1 MEILELNGRV
11 RMDQPIYRE
20 TVFCRGQKDINRA
33 VPCVSICF
41 LFIYVSPRY
50 IEDAIIVHPV
60 PPFAAEQGCWPYIV
74 EAVADRID
82 KVNQKLVVTQIDFHQ
97 TTVSERPTSS
107 EWSVLLLPAT
117 ASRSD
122 VLAEAEIEEF
132 CEHTVEHRRCLLW
145 HHNQLW
151 PEQDD
156 PHAIQDGDFLHI
168 AVPPRN
174 DDALESTAIEALEA
188 YEAAHS
194 PRRDYS
200 NDGEVDTTLP
210 DHGELPSRS
219 PDDSIRRGGDDAA
232 APSDVRGPT
241 NLYPEEVWIAMLS
254 AYREVTEPLPVV
266 LYGLCGETV
275 GTGRYQVPSL
285 NHHHLEH
292 AAHQVWPHLAHHR
305 KNLILVTPQPK
316 DDDRRAVHILVEF
329 MDQNDQPHPRVVPVL
344 EDLHIWKSDGSLED
358 IRQAVYH
365 HSYIT
370 LAKLFHGFGQW
381 CESDHQYYCN
391 AWARDRPLLQDGP
404 YLLQPGDLVTLR
416 LSPKRPEEMA
426 WVTERFPN
434 APAFYHQ
441 VVQQSATSSV
451 TDPKWTLFLET
462 AGAGTTQAV
471 YQPRWHGHHS
481 PSAVLET
488 YRTGLQAEGPLEIYF
503 VPYLYVSHQELVF
516 VAHLATDPNEVCYL
530 SYVVQTPGGI
540 EEEGVRSISIPPTTS
555 FEELLMTVGFPRWT
569 SSTTC
574 AVTLLRD
581 GLPVDDT
588 GGVHLRSGNC
598 LQLTIS
604 IADWHQ
610 LARDLTLIGVT
621 PTASRSEAAEA
632 ESTSLLQIG
641 VHRRKF
647 PLLLAP
653 HLDTETNHKV
663 VQFPLDLHHVTSF
676 LGAWQQMPL
685 NQPED
690 IPEEVELQSITRQA
704 LQLQAGPNQERHT
717 HIFTDGSFD
726 ATTGTMAWSFVV
738 IETGTFDYAPT
749 GLKECLGFACGLV
762 DTDHLSPNW
771 KGAERANAYV
781 AEMEALL
788 QAQWWSISNN
798 TGESVHFHFDAQSA
812 GYAAGGRWGYDPT
825 HKLCV
830 LTRVIAQCL
839 ELYTP
844 STPQYH
850 YVQAHA
856 GDPWNELADTVANA
870 CRGGSIP
877 PTHAPA
883 FDFRPLLMG
892 SYVLPVEHLPLTLQ
906 VLNGHTGLPSGTGHQ
921 LHFESSLGRP
931 ATSEALWPLDIQD
944 HCTSTTTTTTMTA
957 TLRCGTY
964 NVRTLREE
972 RTLPPTGAAEYLRT
986 QLTLLQYHVCA
997 LQETRAKEST
1007 MIEASDFI
1015 RLIAAGERGQGGCEL
1030 WFSKQQ
1036 SFGGHEK
1043 CGVQHLTV
1051 LHQEP
1056 SLLVV
1061 RQRISNDFVIY
1072 VNVHAPHSGHS
1083 EETRDQWWAK
1093 LQGVLD
1099 HVRHRGRII
1108 LLGDFNAQL
1117 GESLPNVVG
1126 DLIDGKTT
1134 SNGHK
1139 LGELLMRYDLWM
1151 PSTYRHCHSGPI
1163 GTWIHPKAKTA
1174 IRIDYIALDGRLA
1187 AYNVIS
1193 EVEHHLDSPGLGED
1207 HYPVR
1212 LDFSFVVR
1220 HTTGKRK
1227 RALIDEVALG
1237 DPQHRFRVTQILQ
1250 QLPTIPWNENV
1261 HDHYASI
1268 ASALH
1273 QQLSDAFP
1281 QQRKQPRKHYISQAT
1296 WLCRS
1301 SKLALKK
1308 ALSAA
1313 RKRKDEVT
1321 EALLLQQLQGASN
1334 QLRRQLQA
1342 DRQNHVD
1349 LLFDQIDKVPHNQL
1363 FAQLQ
1368 RLGIGARFKKTAR
1381 TLPMMKKENGE
1392 YATSY
1397 EESQQVWRQHASA
1410 LEGGRN
1416 IEGVELLHQ
1425 CEARQRD
1432 QLRDGLCPH
1441 GLHIPTRVQ
1450 VERACRKLRP
1460 FKARGPDGL
1469 PAGLYHHFPEVMAQL
1484 LHPLLV
1490 KMSCLGAEP
1499 LGFKGGRLVH
1509 LYKGKGA
1516 QDDVAN
1522 RRGILIS
1529 NHASKIAHGVLRGQY
1544 TPFLEAGMLPMQ
1556 VGGRA
1561 HKSVQQG
1568 AHMLRL
1574 FMDTCKQQNL
1584 ACGVVF
1590 LDIRTAYYKVLREL
1604 VATIHAPEERLRALI
1619 DTFSLPS
1626 EALQELESKL
1636 KASTPIAAQLGTN
1649 PYMTSMLGELH
1660 SDTWF
1665 STQGLEGVTVTTIGA
1680 RPGSCF
1686 ADILFNIL
1694 FAAVLKETKEQLGE
1708 LGVMTDLQ
1716 WNGLKSLM
1724 MDNTDHA
1731 QEVTIVESA
1740 WADDLALFFQHSD
1753 PETLVNNV
1761 QEGSTVLLNN
1771 CMRYGLEPNFS
1782 AGKTEAL
1789 VSLRGRG
1796 ATKAR
1801 RKWFTDHHGLLPLP
1815 SCLLPDCCIK
1825 MVARYKHLGGV
1836 VDAKA
1841 KSTPEVRARVGQ
1853 MRQAFRKYRKTL
1865 FVVPSISRSKR
1876 AQLLRPF
1883 VLSILEYNLGTLT
1896 GLHDGDRQY
1905 IATALLSIYKQI
1917 MKGGHTDDHKLAW
1930 PRLCYA
1936 LQLPT
1941 PTAIVYMAQLRY
1953 FSQIYRHGDEALW
1966 ALISTQGQW
1975 LISCQEAFQWLYQQ
1989 VENTTTLPDPLVDWE
2004 PWGHLDPS
2012 ASLG

>member
-1 MEILELNGRV
+1 
-11 RMDQPIYRE
+11 
-20 TVFCRGQKDINRA
+20 
-33 VPCVSICF
+33 
-41 LFIYVSPRY
+41 
-50 IEDAIIVHPV
+50 
-60 PPFAAEQGCWPYIV
+60 
-74 EAVADRID
+74 
-82 KVNQKLVVTQIDFHQ
+82 
-97 TTVSERPTSS
+97 
-107 EWSVLLLPAT
+107 
-117 ASRSD
+117 
-122 VLAEAEIEEF
+122 
-132 CEHTVEHRRCLLW
+132 
-145 HHNQLW
+145 
-151 PEQDD
+151 
-156 PHAIQDGDFLHI
+156 
-168 AVPPRN
+168 
-174 DDALESTAIEALEA
+174 
-188 YEAAHS
+188 
-194 PRRDYS
+194 
-200 NDGEVDTTLP
+200 
-210 DHGELPSRS
+210 
-219 PDDSIRRGGDDAA
+219 
-232 APSDVRGPT
+232 
-241 NLYPEEVWIAMLS
+241 
-254 AYREVTEPLPVV
+254 
-266 LYGLCGETV
+266 
-275 GTGRYQVPSL
+275 
-285 NHHHLEH
+285 
-292 AAHQVWPHLAHHR
+292 
-305 KNLILVTPQPK
+305 
-316 DDDRRAVHILVEF
+316 
-329 MDQNDQPHPRVVPVL
+329 
-344 EDLHIWKSDGSLED
+344 
-358 IRQAVYH
+358 
-365 HSYIT
+365 
-370 LAKLFHGFGQW
+370 
-381 CESDHQYYCN
+381 
-391 AWARDRPLLQDGP
+391 
-404 YLLQPGDLVTLR
+404 
-416 LSPKRPEEMA
+416 MA

-462 AGAGTTQAV
+462 DGAGTAQAV

-488 YRTGLQAEGPLEIYF
+488 YRTGLQVEGPLEIYF
-503 VPYLYVSHQELVF
+503 VPYLYVSQQELVF

-540 EEEGVRSISIPPTTS
+540 EDEGVRSISIPPTTS

-588 GGVHLRSGNC
+588 GGVQLRSGNC

-621 PTASRSEAAEA
+621 PTTSRSEAAEA

-685 NQPED
+685 NQPD
-690 IPEEVELQSITRQA
+690 AIPEEVELKSITREA
-704 LQLQAGPNQERHT
+704 LHLQARPNQERHT

-726 ATTGTMAWSFVV
+726 ATAGTMAWSFVV
-738 IETGTFDYAPT
+738 IETGTSDYTPAE
-749 GLKECLGFACGLV
+749 LKECLGFACGLV

-798 TGESVHFHFDAQSA
+798 TGKSVHFHFDAQSA
-812 GYAAGGRWGYDPT
+812 GYAAGGQWGYDPT

-870 CRGGSIP
+870 CRGGFLP
-877 PTHAPA
+877 PTHTPA

-906 VLNGHTGLPSGTGHQ
+906 VLNGHTSLPSGTGHQ
-921 LHFESSLGRP
+921 LHFESSLGKP
-931 ATSEALWPLDIQD
+931 ATSAALWPLDIQD

-1015 RLIAAGERGQGGCEL
+1015 RLIAAGEGGQGGCEL

-1036 SFGGHEK
+1036 SFGGHER

-1083 EETRDQWWAK
+1083 EETRNQWWAK

-1117 GESLPNVVG
+1117 GESMPNVVG

-1139 LGELLMRYDLWM
+1139 LGELLMRHDLWM

-1174 IRIDYIALDGRLA
+1174 IRIDYIALDSRLA

-1237 DPQHRFRVTQILQ
+1237 DPQHRARVTQILQ

-1268 ASALH
+1268 ASVLH

-1342 DRQNHVD
+1342 DRQNHVE

-1416 IEGVELLHQ
+1416 IAGVELLHQ

-1516 QDDVAN
+1516 QDEVAN

-1590 LDIRTAYYKVLREL
+1590 LDIKTAYYKVLREL

-1619 DTFSLPS
+1619 DTFNLPS

-1665 STQGLEGVTVTTIGA
+1665 STQGLDGVTVTTIGT

-1716 WNGLKSLM
+1716 WNGLKSLI

-1731 QEVTIVESA
+1731 QEVTIVEAA

-1753 PETLVNNV
+1753 PEILIANV

-1896 GLHDGDRQY
+1896 GLQDGDRQY

-1917 MKGGHTDDHKLAW
+1917 MKGDHTDDHKFAW

-2004 PWGHLDPS
+2004 PWGHLLSQRPKRFAGLIQRAWKHEVIHQYNKLVVQEGFAGFAKALELGNYEFPDHIFLEEDTVDQQPTTTHACLRCRRVFGS
-2012 ASLG
+2012 RTAWASHAFKCHQRVNSARRFAEGTYCMSCGTEYWEYKRLLLHLRYSDRCRRNLAMAQLEVEITPGLGSREQRRQPEELLKPWTTTPTVGLPVYDYWAGVGAQWDEALLTELFTHLPLDEDQIHISIDTLIDQFRNLLLDTVVEYCTVQATIQCWRESMMDVASESGRERASLIRAFFVVLGQIQLRDWLLPPQPIVKDLHTKDWQTIFEGPLALHNGWPRENPPSPWYKTMFVIHFFSGRRRPNDLQSFLEKIPCPAGIHLCILSADIIFGEGADLARKEVQQRWLEWMALGYVLAFFAGPPCETYSIARSHDIPGVRIRPVRSNREPRLAYHSGRQHRF